1 MEHGI
6 MGTQLF
12 SSVISRRQVVKLAL
26 GASAALALGGATL
39 VQQADARSGGGYRT
53 TTSLNLRASASTSS
67 KVLAVMPKGS
77 VVSVT
82 GSGKNGFL
90 PVTWNGKSGWAYE
103 SYLEFFT
110 DSAPFPEIIGTATT
124 TTSVNMREGS
134 STGFRV
140 LHVLAKGTTVS
151 ITALVKN
158 GYRQVVV
165 GGEEGWIC
173 DTYLTSGSNDSPGVF
188 ITQYA
193 SNLRAEASTSSKVL
207 KVVPKGAQVLDYDF
221 VMSNGFRGVDYN
233 GTVGWIHDSLL
244 KKK

>member
-1 MEHGI
+1 
-6 MGTQLF
+6 MGTQHF
-12 SSVISRRQVVKLAL
+12 SSNVSRRHFVKLVL
-26 GASAALALGGATL
+26 GTGSALAIAGGSL

-67 KVLAVMPKGS
+67 KVLAVMPKGT
-77 VVSVT
+77 VVGVT
-82 GSGKNGFL
+82 GSAKNGFL
-90 PVTWNGKSGWAYE
+90 PVTWNGTSGWAYE
-103 SYLEFFT
+103 DYLEFFY

-134 STGFRV
+134 STGYRV

-151 ITALVKN
+151 ITSVVKN

-165 GGEEGWIC
+165 GNQEGWIY
-173 DTYLTSGSNDSPGVF
+173 DIYLTSDSNDSPGVF
-188 ITQYA
+188 ITTTA
-193 SNLRAEASTSSKVL
+193 SNLRSKPSTSSTVL

-221 VMSNGFRGVDYN
+221 EMSNGFRGVDFN

-244 KKK
+244 RAK